1 MIKSGRKGIT
11 LLEAQGMGLD
21 LCNLVGRQEG
31 STSLRRTTSNKSK
44 NLRYFEYI
52 KDVLPIEETIEE
64 TVEETIE
71 EVNTSVNKE
80 DHVKEIIDITPIDKP
95 SDRIDIDDYI
105 LYSEYMIEN
114 GGTPSIED
122 YFKAIE
128 YFKNRV

>member
-1 MIKSGRKGIT
+1 MIKNGRKGIT

-31 STSLRRTTSNKSK
+31 SSSLRRTTSNKSK
-44 NLRYFEYI
+44 NLRYFDYI
-52 KDVLPIEETIEE
+52 KDVLPIEETVEE
-64 TVEETIE
+64 TVEET
-71 EVNTSVNKE
+71 NTSINK
-80 DHVKEIIDITPIDKP
+80 DIHVKEIIDITPIDKP
-95 SDRIDIDDYI
+95 SDRIDMDDYI

>member
-1 MIKSGRKGIT
+1 MIKSGRKGMT

-52 KDVLPIEETIEE
+52 KDVLPIEET
-64 TVEETIE
+64 VE

>member
-1 MIKSGRKGIT
+1 MIKNGRKGIT

-31 STSLRRTTSNKSK
+31 SSSLRRTTSNKSK
-44 NLRYFEYI
+44 NLRYIEYI
-52 KDVLPIEETIEE
+52 KDVLPIEET
-64 TVEETIE
+64 VEETIE
-71 EVNTSVNKE
+71 ETNTSVNK
-80 DHVKEIIDITPIDKP
+80 DIHVKEIIDITPIDKP
-95 SDRIDIDDYI
+95 SDRIDMDDYI

>member
-1 MIKSGRKGIT
+1 MIKSGRKGMT

-52 KDVLPIEETIEE
+52 KDVLPIEET
-64 TVEETIE
+64 VEEI
-71 EVNTSVNKE
+71 NTSINK
-80 DHVKEIIDITPIDKP
+80 DIHVKEIIDITPIDKP

>member
-1 MIKSGRKGIT
+1 MIKNGRKGMT

-21 LCNLVGRQEG
+21 LYNLVGRQEG
-31 STSLRRTTSNKSK
+31 SSSLRRTTSNKSK

-52 KDVLPIEETIEE
+52 KDVLPIEET
-64 TVEETIE
+64 VEEI
-71 EVNTSVNKE
+71 NTSINK
-80 DHVKEIIDITPIDKP
+80 DIHVKEIIDITPIDKP
-95 SDRIDIDDYI
+95 SDRIDMDDYI

>member
-1 MIKSGRKGIT
+1 MIKSGRKGMT
-11 LLEAQGMGLD
+11 LLEAAGMGLD

-31 STSLRRTTSNKSK
+31 SSSLRRTTSNKSK
-44 NLRYFEYI
+44 NLRYAEYI

-64 TVEETIE
+64 T
-71 EVNTSVNKE
+71 NTSITE
-80 DHVKEIIDITPIDKP
+80 DNHVKEIIDITPIDKP
-95 SDRIDIDDYI
+95 SDRIDMDDYI

>member
-1 MIKSGRKGIT
+1 MIKNGRKGIT

-31 STSLRRTTSNKSK
+31 SSSLRRTTSNKSK
-44 NLRYFEYI
+44 NLRYFDYI
-52 KDVLPIEETIEE
+52 KDVLPIEET
-64 TVEETIE
+64 VEETIE
-71 EVNTSVNKE
+71 ETNTSINK
-80 DHVKEIIDITPIDKP
+80 DIHVKEIIDITPIDKP
-95 SDRIDIDDYI
+95 SDRIDMDDYI

>member
-1 MIKSGRKGIT
+1 MIKSGRKGMT

-31 STSLRRTTSNKSK
+31 SSSLRRTTSNKSK
-44 NLRYFEYI
+44 NLRYVEYI

-64 TVEETIE
+64 T
-71 EVNTSVNKE
+71 NTSINE
-80 DHVKEIIDITPIDKP
+80 DIHVKEIIDITPIDKP
-95 SDRIDIDDYI
+95 SDRIDMDDYI